1 MKFKIEKYSFGRI
14 VIGGKVFSSDLV
26 IFPDGHIQ
34 DSWWRKQGHRLQL
47 DDIVSILDPAP
58 GKLIIG
64 TGAFGLMKVSENVLT
79 LCKEQKIDVVVC
91 RTAAA
96 VKRFNEAAEAGTAVA
111 ACFHLTC

>member
-14 VIGGKVFSSDLV
+14 VIGGKVFTSDLI

-47 DDIVSILDPAP
+47 DDIVSILDS
-58 GKLIIG
+58 GLEKLIIG
-64 TGAFGLMKVSENVLT
+64 TGAFGLMRVPESVLN
-79 LCKEQKIDVVVC
+79 LCKKQKIEVVVC

-96 VKRFNEAAEAGTAVA
+96 VKRFNEATEAGIEVA